1 MSSIELKT
9 KWLEN
14 YKTVPAQLQKMGEI
28 KGLIS
33 AFNANV
39 DAVIKVNG
47 KGIQNLIAENNLN
60 TDLILGEGENDIR
73 CNEDAIRGFLNC
85 FKNGI
90 AEEWLIEDVDVFEWL
105 NKNVGYDKM
114 QMGGQGGIVAN
125 VMAVCGVNSVYV
137 HCASAPKDQS
147 KLFLDLPN
155 LLTNDEN
162 GEIKQASKVDRS
174 SDLALIHWIIEFD
187 KGDSI
192 SLNGKTYVCPKAN
205 RFIATYDPLNFKL
218 HIDGNF
224 ANRMS
229 QNDINPEYI
238 ILSGYQM
245 LHESLRDGTKGTD
258 RIDFSKAMIAKW
270 RESCPDS
277 LLHLEVAS
285 TQNKVIRKYL
295 IDNLVESVDSLGFNE
310 RELID
315 ILEVIGEDELAQ
327 KCEENTNSSNLFE
340 GMLKI
345 REYTNCSRMQLHMFG
360 LYLTLQE
367 KGFSVSPLQNRN
379 GMQLAATVAAAKAG
393 TGAIDNKDVLLWA
406 KDHEVSEVGL
416 NELSKLSATVTNL
429 FGDNQLLETGIFT
442 NEKLEIIAVP
452 TILIDKPVTLVGMG
466 DTISSVSLVGAR

>member
-162 GEIKQASKVDRS
+162 GEIKQASKVNRS

-218 HIDGNF
+218 HIDENF

-295 IDNLVESVDSLGFNE
+295 IDNLVDCVDSLGFNE

-315 ILEVIGEDELAQ
+315 ILEVIGEDELAL

-367 KGFSVSPLQNRN
+367 KGFKVSPLQNRN

-416 NELSKLSATVTNL
+416 NELSNLSEFVTKL
-429 FGDNQLLETGIFT
+429 FGNHQLMETGIFT
-442 NEKLEIIAVP
+442 NEELEIIAVP

>member
-60 TDLILGEGENDIR
+60 TDLILGEGENNIR

-295 IDNLVESVDSLGFNE
+295 IDNLVDCVDSLGFNE

-315 ILEVIGEDELAQ
+315 ILEVIGEDELAL

-367 KGFSVSPLQNRN
+367 KGFKVSPLQNRN

-416 NELSKLSATVTNL
+416 NELSNLSEFVTKL
-429 FGDNQLLETGIFT
+429 FGKHQLMETGIFT
-442 NEKLEIIAVP
+442 NEELEIIAVP
-452 TILIDKPVTLVGMG
+452 TILIEKPVTLVGMG